1 MKAERSVI
9 SISKSFKRLINVD
22 VPFYSRVCRCWPCL
36 LLKEDDEKLLSF
48 ADVSI
53 DAPFFIGSDL
63 KKKTALFR
71 NIGCCPGR
79 TVTLTV
85 KKVEKA
91 SWSLAG
97 KAEHM
102 LQVSKFFFYILHICT
117 VIIYKIL
124 YKWFCNSVQA

>member
-63 KKKTALFR
+63 KKNQRFSEILDVAPEELL
-71 NIGCCPGR
+71 
-79 TVTLTV
+79 TLTV

-91 SWSLAG
+91 WWSLAG

-102 LQVSKFFFYILHICT
+102 LQVSKFFYICIFAL
-117 VIIYKIL
+117 L
-124 YKWFCNSVQA
+124 